1 MKETSERVSQ
11 VIMNGVFSSGK
22 EETRRYRL
30 DFYRGRLAVARIEAS
45 YYEEMIRLE
54 EGKDSERR
62 SREVDGS
69 YEELLAEVQEWR
81 LRERNSRGLSVKK
94 EDSDADSGSIVY
106 G

>member
-1 MKETSERVSQ
+1 M
-11 VIMNGVFSSGK
+11 
-22 EETRRYRL
+22 
-30 DFYRGRLAVARIEAS
+30 ARIEAS

-81 LRERNSRGLSVKK
+81 LRERNSRGSSVKK
-94 EDSDADSGSIVY
+94 EGLGRGLGLDCLWLNTDVKITRSGHATVATVGRARVARVVIRCTK
-106 G
+106 GRCG